1 MDVHGDGPPLVLVHG
16 VATGRTVWRHVVP
29 GLARRHLVAT
39 PDMPGFGS
47 SPPAGRGFVLEEVA
61 DVIADGLADIPAPY
75 DLLGN
80 SLGGAVALVL
90 AERRPELVRRLI
102 LAAPAGLAPRRGAV
116 PAIAGRVAP
125 VLVAARRRAGPP
137 LAGSAA
143 ARRLLLAGI
152 VVDPAATPPDE
163 ARAMMR
169 ASQGSTRIGAAIKTV
184 AAADLRPRLARLEV
198 PLGFLWGERDHL
210 FPVAGLPALSAL
222 VPNARAEVIAG
233 AGHVPQ
239 FDRPDEF
246 VAALE
251 RLLAAIT
258 VP

>member
-1 MDVHGDGPPLVLVHG
+1 MEVQGDGPPLVLVHG
-16 VATGRTVWRHVVP
+16 VATNRSIWRHVVP
-29 GLARRHLVAT
+29 DLAQRHLVAT
-39 PDMPGFGS
+39 PDLPGFGG

-61 DVIADGLADIPAPY
+61 DALAAGLAGVPAPF

-80 SLGGAVALVL
+80 SLGGAVSLVL

-102 LAAPAGLAPRRGAV
+102 LAAPAGMSPRRGAV
-116 PAIAGRVAP
+116 PAVAGRVAP

-143 ARRLLLAGI
+143 ARRLLIAGI
-152 VVDPAATPPDE
+152 VVDPAATPADE
-163 ARAMMR
+163 ARVLMR
-169 ASQGSTRIGAAIKTV
+169 ASHGSTRIGAAITTV

-210 FPVAGLPALSAL
+210 FPITLLPGLRAL
-222 VPNARAEVIAG
+222 VPGARAEVIAG

-239 FDRPDEF
+239 LDRPGDF
-246 VAALE
+246 VAAVD
-251 RLLAAIT
+251 RLLDQM
-258 VP
+258 